1 MNGFKFVAVVRK
13 YKKCPQC
20 GVSWKTT
27 DMYQELNDEVIT
39 IGCKCG
45 WQIRVDENNK
55 KVK

>member
-1 MNGFKFVAVVRK
+1 MNGFKCVAVVRK

-27 DMYQELNDEVIT
+27 DMYQELKDEVIT